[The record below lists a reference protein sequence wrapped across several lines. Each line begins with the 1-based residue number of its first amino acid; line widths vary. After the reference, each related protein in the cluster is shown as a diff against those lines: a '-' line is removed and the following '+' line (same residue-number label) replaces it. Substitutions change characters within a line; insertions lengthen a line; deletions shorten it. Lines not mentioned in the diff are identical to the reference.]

1 MQNHLN
7 IASLAIIAYS
17 NYIDFPNLLACYG
30 QQKTKQ
36 TRYIKNQ
43 RFKNYK

>member
-17 NYIDFPNLLACYG
+17 NYVDFPNLLAYHG
-30 QQKTKQ
+30 QQE
-36 TRYIKNQ
+36 N
-43 RFKNYK
+43 